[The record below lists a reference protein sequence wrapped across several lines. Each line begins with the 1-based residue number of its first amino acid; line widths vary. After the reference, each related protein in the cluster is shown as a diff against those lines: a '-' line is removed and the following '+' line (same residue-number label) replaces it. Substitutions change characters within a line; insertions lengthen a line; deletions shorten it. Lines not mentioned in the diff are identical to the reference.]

1 MSFRLAAPLALVG
14 TILLVLTACTGS
26 ENDERTISIR
36 YSLFS
41 EERIEVAVGEP
52 VTFELR
58 NDDPILHEWIVG
70 PSDVHERHRTGTEPY
85 HDEVP
90 TEVSLPPYE
99 TRVTTVSFDQPGE
112 YLFVCHL
119 PGHEAYGMRGVIAV
133 VAP

>member
-1 MSFRLAAPLALVG
+1 MSFRIAVPLALVD
-14 TILLVLTACTGS
+14 TILLVLAACTSS
-26 ENDERTISIR
+26 ENDARTISVR

-41 EERIEVAVGEP
+41 EERIEVAAGEP

-70 PSDVHERHRTGTEPY
+70 PSDVHARHRTGTEPY

-99 TRVTTVSFDQPGE
+99 TRVTTVSFEQPGE

-133 VAP
+133 VGP

>member
-1 MSFRLAAPLALVG
+1 MSFRLAPPLALVG

-26 ENDERTISIR
+26 EIDERTISIR

-52 VTFELR
+52 VTFERR